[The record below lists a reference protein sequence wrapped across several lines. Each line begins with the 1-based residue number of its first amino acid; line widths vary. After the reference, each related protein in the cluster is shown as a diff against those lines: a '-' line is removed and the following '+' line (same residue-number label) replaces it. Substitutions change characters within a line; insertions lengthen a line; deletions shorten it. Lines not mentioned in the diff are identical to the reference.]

1 MTTFHIA
8 ELFGIGYVHAA
19 IMATAVNASRK
30 TGLRTVD
37 RIVFGEHDFAVAEPT
52 EIVRQTNTNAP
63 PRDRDT
69 YASPRDQDTD
79 VPPRYQDTDATP
91 HDRDVWIG
99 TQTTASTA
107 RINNC
112 SFAKTQNQLGYNAKS
127 YREREDLHHY
137 RQPALVRKK
146 PKPWQH

>member
-1 MTTFHIA
+1 MATFHIA

-19 IMATAVNASRK
+19 IMATAVNGFRK

-79 VPPRYQDTDATP
+79 ATP
-91 HDRDVWIG
+91 GDRDVW
-99 TQTTASTA
+99 TATDTPASTA
-107 RINNC
+107 RINNG
-112 SFAKTQNQLGYNAKS
+112 SFAGTQNQLGYNAKS
-127 YREREDLHHY
+127 YRQREDLHHY
-137 RQPALVRKK
+137 RQPSLIRKNS
-146 PKPWQH
+146 KPWQN